1 MLGAGTQVSAF
12 YRRET
17 RKRSEQARVRSFALA
32 ASNFE
37 ILRPTQLGRFLDLVV
52 VYWLPLP
59 LPLHPSI
66 HPSIHS
72 SIHPFIHP
80 SLPRP
85 IHLNL
90 THATAYLRGCIA
102 GLSQRDLHRPTNIS
116 LASAQPQHIAN
127 PVRLSADLDPVL
139 LSSLG

>member
-37 ILRPTQLGRFLDLVV
+37 ILRPTQLGRFLILSWSTGCLCLCL
-52 VYWLPLP
+52 YI
-59 LPLHPSI
+59 HPSI
-66 HPSIHS
+66 HPSI
-72 SIHPFIHP
+72 PP